1 VEKAMKSLAWNEIN
15 SDLNEWRDMALY
27 HLKATGE
34 FDAAVCEWEQKPT
47 AKKTWPNI
55 KTFISIEYA
64 RENRQNKL
72 TAKQFSA
79 NAIQEQAE
87 AAEELIA
94 SLMEAHTRQMEYL
107 FRSTTEAMKEMMLL
121 LKENKNSNINVTNE
135 EDYKKR
141 QEKQKKYNNAPIC
154 KNCGKKHPSKAENKC
169 WELEK
174 NKDSCPST
182 WKSNKNNWQGKVS
195 KVESETWQP
204 GVIHNKINEHHTY
217 LDATNYWTPLNNDN
231 DKNEEDEEKLNTL
244 DSKTAITK
252 PTSNKRM
259 RRLARKREHKLTID
273 SGATSNIVCKRTRL
287 TKRWSIQ

>member
-1 VEKAMKSLAWNEIN
+1 
-15 SDLNEWRDMALY
+15 MALY

-182 WKSNKNNWQGKVS
+182 WKSNKNN
-195 KVESETWQP
+195 
-204 GVIHNKINEHHTY
+204 
-217 LDATNYWTPLNNDN
+217 
-231 DKNEEDEEKLNTL
+231 
-244 DSKTAITK
+244 
-252 PTSNKRM
+252 
-259 RRLARKREHKLTID
+259 
-273 SGATSNIVCKRTRL
+273 
-287 TKRWSIQ
+287 